1 MQHFKIKF
9 IADIHIS
16 PITISELNAKGID
29 IKRVTE
35 YLPANASDEQIID
48 AAIKNDSA
56 IITQD
61 LDFSNLIMNY
71 GLKKPSIISI
81 RIEKPFPLKVAELL
95 IELLPKIQTELQE
108 GSIISLSEHSFRIRK
123 LL

>member
-1 MQHFKIKF
+1 MQLFNIKF

-16 PITISELNAKGID
+16 PITISELNARGID

-48 AAIKNDSA
+48 TAIKNDST

-95 IELLPKIQTELQE
+95 PKIQTELQE